1 MKHRNA
7 LSIETVFLDGVKYA
21 RITPIR
27 HPYQFVDI
35 EWDHALE
42 WLDNYDM
49 IECDDLAQVVS
60 DI

>member
-7 LSIETVFLDGVKYA
+7 LSIETVFLNGVRYA

-27 HPYQFVDI
+27 HPHQFADI